1 MEYLKESCEKL
12 SDEPQPDFMWATIE
26 KVYDAVQT
34 EKQE

>member
-34 EKQE
+34 GKQE